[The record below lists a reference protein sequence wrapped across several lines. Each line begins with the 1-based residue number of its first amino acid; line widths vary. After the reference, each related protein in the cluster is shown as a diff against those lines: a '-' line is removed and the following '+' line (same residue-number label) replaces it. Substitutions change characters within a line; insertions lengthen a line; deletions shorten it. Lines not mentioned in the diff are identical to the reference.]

1 MEDFLRYYDHFVL
14 PFALG
19 VLVLF
24 GVIAYKYVRWFSR
37 LPEQDRDLVR
47 GRLLSRRTLGAVGE
61 TVCESLLHRKIWR
74 VNPVLGY
81 MHTSLALGWFL
92 LIVVGWVESSMHFD
106 AAIMPPYTHVFFK
119 FFGPTAVE
127 TTTGRLLGFVMDAL
141 LLFVLS
147 GVLLA
152 WVKRLRSQVTGMRR
166 TTRHTLWDRFAMTA
180 LWFVFPARLIAESAT
195 SGIDGGHTFLTG
207 AVGEWML
214 EMFGIG
220 RLYLIN
226 AGAWWFY
233 SLVLGVFFVAMPFS
247 RYMHIFTE
255 VPLIFL
261 RRWGVRAGEEQN
273 AGDNF
278 QVEACSR
285 CGVCL
290 DPCAMQSAA
299 GVKTVQ
305 AAYYLR
311 DRRYHRLTREV
322 AENCLMCGRCE
333 ARCPVGI
340 EVAALRLQSRRKF
353 NDVPAEGR
361 YDYLDGTPNVGFAGQ
376 NLAARRRPHAADGT
390 RDARLSTADGSL
402 HCSSLRS
409 PRTGYFAGCMT
420 LLSPKI
426 LRSMEAVF
434 AAGGDDVWWADR
446 DGGVCCGRPLKL
458 AGETSAARKM
468 MSFNEELFRKSGI
481 TTLVTSCP
489 ICLRVFR
496 EDYALKGIEV
506 LHHSEYIAR
515 LMDEGILTP
524 APSGEVYTYHDPCE
538 LGRGCGVYDA
548 PRRVVGALG
557 ELRESR
563 QSSVDS
569 PCCGG
574 SLANVALDDE
584 ARNRITRALTDELEA
599 TGASAIVTSC
609 PLCRTTIAAA
619 TSLPVMDIAEALA
632 ARINH

>member
-1 MEDFLRYYDHFVL
+1 MNDFLRYYDHFVL

-24 GVIAYKYVRWFSR
+24 GVIAYKYVRWFTR
-37 LPEQDRDLVR
+37 MPAADRELARR
-47 GRLLSRRTLGAVGE
+47 GLFTWRTLSAVGE

-81 MHTSLALGWFL
+81 MHTSLAFGWFL

-152 WVKRLRSQVTGMRR
+152 WIKRLRSRAMGMRR
-166 TTRHTLWDRFAMTA
+166 TTKHTLWDRFAMTS
-180 LWFVFPARLIAESAT
+180 LWFVFPARFIAESAT

-214 EMFGIG
+214 EVLGIEQ
-220 RLYLIN
+220 LYIIN
-226 AGAWWFY
+226 AGAWWIY

-278 QVEACSR
+278 QIEACSR
-285 CGVCL
+285 CGICI
-290 DPCAMQSAA
+290 DPCPMQSAA
-299 GVKTVQ
+299 GVKNIQ
-305 AAYYLR
+305 ATYYLR
-311 DRRYHRLTREV
+311 DRRYHRLTRDV

-333 ARCPVGI
+333 ARCPVGV
-340 EVAALRLQSRRKF
+340 EVAALRLQSRRKY

-361 YDYLDGTPNVGFAGQ
+361 YSYLD
-376 NLAARRRPHAADGT
+376 
-390 RDARLSTADGSL
+390 STQSAEK
-402 HCSSLRS
+402 CS
-409 PRTGYFAGCMT
+409 THEVGYFAGCMT

-426 LRSMEAVF
+426 LRSMETIFVAS
-434 AAGGDDVWWADR
+434 GDDVWWADR

-458 AGETSAARKM
+458 AGEASAARKM
-468 MSFNEELFRKSGI
+468 MDFNEELFVRSGI

-489 ICLRVFR
+489 ICLRVFK
-496 EDYALKGIEV
+496 EDYALGGIEV
-506 LHHSEYIAR
+506 LHHSEYLAR
-515 LMDEGILTP
+515 LMEQGKLP
-524 APSGEVYTYHDPCE
+524 LSPSSEVYTYHDPCE
-538 LGRGCGVYDA
+538 LGRGCGVYNA
-548 PRRVVGALG
+548 PRTVVGALG
-557 ELRESR
+557 ELREPR
-563 QSSVDS
+563 QSRVDS

-574 SLANVALDDE
+574 SLANVALDDDK
-584 ARNRITRALTDELEA
+584 RGRITRALTDELEA
-599 TGASAIVTSC
+599 TGASAIITSC
-609 PLCRTTIAAA
+609 PLCRKTIASSS
-619 TSLPVMDIAEALA
+619 SLPVMDICEAVANGL
-632 ARINH
+632 H

>member
-1 MEDFLRYYDHFVL
+1 MNDFLRYYNHFVL

-24 GVIAYKYVRWFSR
+24 GVIVYKYVRWFMR
-37 LPEQDRDLVR
+37 MPKADRELARR
-47 GRLLSRRTLGAVGE
+47 GLFTWKTLGAAGE

-81 MHTSLALGWFL
+81 MHTSLAFGWFL
-92 LIVVGWVESSMHFD
+92 LIVVGWIESSMHFD
-106 AAIMPPYTHVFFK
+106 AAILPPYTHVFFK

-127 TTTGRLLGFVMDAL
+127 TTTGRLLGFLMDAL

-152 WVKRLRSQVTGMRR
+152 WIKRLRSRALGMRR

-207 AVGEWML
+207 TIGEWML
-214 EMFGIG
+214 EMFGI
-220 RLYLIN
+220 RQLYIIN

-261 RRWGVRAGEEQN
+261 RRWGVRAREEQN
-273 AGDNF
+273 SGDNF
-278 QVEACSR
+278 QIEACSR

-290 DPCAMQSAA
+290 DPCPMQSAA

-305 AAYYLR
+305 ATYYLR
-311 DRRYHRLTREV
+311 DRRYHRLTRDT

-340 EVAALRLQSRRKF
+340 EVAALRLQSRRKY

-361 YDYLDGTPNVGFAGQ
+361 YEY
-376 NLAARRRPHAADGT
+376 LAAGGETDGLT
-390 RDARLSTADGSL
+390 SCAHTQGA
-402 HCSSLRS
+402 
-409 PRTGYFAGCMT
+409 PRIGYFAGCMT
-420 LLSPKI
+420 LLSPRI
-426 LRSMEAVF
+426 LRSMETVF
-434 AAGGDDVWWADR
+434 AAAGDDVWWADK

-468 MSFNEELFRKSGI
+468 MDFNEELFAKSGI

-489 ICLRVFR
+489 ICLRVFK
-496 EDYALKGIEV
+496 EDYNLEGIEV

-515 LMDEGILTP
+515 LIEDGRLSLMSSDK
-524 APSGEVYTYHDPCE
+524 VYAYHDPCE

-548 PRRVVGALG
+548 PRAVIGALG
-557 ELRESR
+557 ELREPKQSR
-563 QSSVDS
+563 IDA

-574 SLANVALDDE
+574 SLANVALDDDK
-584 ARNRITRALTDELEA
+584 RGRITGALTDELEA
-599 TGASAIVTSC
+599 TRASAIITSC
-609 PLCRTTIAAA
+609 PLCRKTIAASS
-619 TSLPVMDIAEALA
+619 SLPVLDIAEAVA
-632 ARINH
+632 DARNS

>member
-24 GVIAYKYVRWFSR
+24 GVIAYKYVRWFMHMPR
-37 LPEQDRDLVR
+37 AERELARR
-47 GRLLSRRTLGAVGE
+47 GVFTRRTLESVGE
-61 TVCESLLHRKIWR
+61 TVCESLLHRKIWK

-141 LLFVLS
+141 LLMVLS

-152 WVKRLRSQVTGMRR
+152 WVKRVRSRALGMRR
-166 TTRHTLWDRFAMTA
+166 TTRHTLWDRFAMTS
-180 LWFVFPARLIAESAT
+180 LWFVFPARLVAESAT

-207 AVGEWML
+207 AVGAWML
-214 EMFGIG
+214 DMLGIE
-220 RLYLIN
+220 RLYVVN

-233 SLVLGVFFVAMPFS
+233 SLVLGVFFVSMPFS

-261 RRWGVRAGEEQN
+261 RRWGVRAREEQHS
-273 AGDNF
+273 GDNF
-278 QVEACSR
+278 QIEACSR
-285 CGVCL
+285 CGLCL
-290 DPCAMQSAA
+290 DPCPMQSAA
-299 GVKTVQ
+299 GVRTVQ

-311 DRRYHRLTREV
+311 DRRYHRLSREV
-322 AENCLMCGRCE
+322 AENCLMCGRCD
-333 ARCPVGI
+333 ARCPVGV

-353 NDVPAEGR
+353 NDVPAAGR
-361 YDYLDGTPNVGFAGQ
+361 YDYLNVAPSAEGESS
-376 NLAARRRPHAADGT
+376 
-390 RDARLSTADGSL
+390 DAVR
-402 HCSSLRS
+402 
-409 PRTGYFAGCMT
+409 RTGYFAGCMT
-420 LLSPKI
+420 LLSPRI

-434 AAGGDDVWWADR
+434 EASGDDVWWADR

-468 MSFNEELFRKSGI
+468 MDFNEGLFRRSGI

-496 EDYALKGIEV
+496 EDYALEGIEV

-515 LMDEGILTP
+515 LLADGRLQP

-548 PRRVVGALG
+548 PRAVIGSLG
-557 ELRESR
+557 ELREPR
-563 QSSVDS
+563 QSRVDA

-574 SLANVALDDE
+574 SLANVALDDDSR
-584 ARNRITRALTDELEA
+584 ARITRALTDELEA
-599 TGASAIVTSC
+599 TGATAIVTSC
-609 PLCRTTIAAA
+609 PLCRKTIAASS
-619 TSLPVMDIAEALA
+619 SLPVMDIAEAVSANL
-632 ARINH
+632 

>member
-1 MEDFLRYYDHFVL
+1 MDEFLRYYDHFVL

-19 VLVLF
+19 VMVLF
-24 GVIAYKYVRWFSR
+24 GVIVYKYVRWFMR
-37 LPEQDRDLVR
+37 MPAHDRVLVR
-47 GRLLSRRTLGAVGE
+47 RGIFTRSTLWAVRE
-61 TVCESLLHRKIWR
+61 TMCESLLHRKIWR

-81 MHTSLALGWFL
+81 MHMSLALGWFM
-92 LIVVGWVESSMHFD
+92 LIVVGWIESSMHFN

-119 FFGPTAVE
+119 FFGPTAAE
-127 TTTGRLLGFVMDAL
+127 TLTGKFLGFVMDLL

-152 WVKRLRSQVTGMRR
+152 WIKRLRSRAMGMRR

-180 LWFVFPARLIAESAT
+180 LWLVFPARLVAESAT

-207 AVGEWML
+207 AVGQWML
-214 EMFGIG
+214 EMFGIEQ
-220 RLYLIN
+220 LYIIN

-261 RRWGVRAGEEQN
+261 RRWGVRAGEDPG

-278 QVEACSR
+278 QIEACSR

-290 DPCAMQSAA
+290 DPCPMQSAA
-299 GVKTVQ
+299 GVRTMQ

-311 DRRYHRLTREV
+311 DRRYHRLSRDTV
-322 AENCLMCGRCE
+322 ENCLMCGRCD

-340 EVAALRLQSRRKF
+340 EVAALRLGSRKKL

-361 YDYLDGTPNVGFAGQ
+361 YDYLTSPGEM
-376 NLAARRRPHAADGT
+376 
-390 RDARLSTADGSL
+390 GSKG
-402 HCSSLRS
+402 SRV
-409 PRTGYFAGCMT
+409 GYFAGCMT

-426 LRSMEAVF
+426 LSAMEAVF

-446 DGGVCCGRPLKL
+446 EGGVCCGRPLKL
-458 AGETSAARKM
+458 AGEVSAARKM
-468 MSFNEELFRKSGI
+468 IDFNKELFLCSGI
-481 TTLVTSCP
+481 DTLVTSCP

-496 EDYALKGIEV
+496 EDYDLPGIEV

-515 LMDEGILTP
+515 LVAEGKLTMKD
-524 APSGEVYTYHDPCE
+524 SEKVYTYHDPCE
-538 LGRGCGVYDA
+538 LGRGCGIYDA
-548 PRRVVGALG
+548 PRSVISSVG
-557 ELRESR
+557 ELRESV
-563 QSSVDS
+563 QSRVDA

-574 SLANVALDDE
+574 SLANVALDDD
-584 ARNRITRALTDELEA
+584 AREKIGRALVAELTA
-599 TGASAIVTSC
+599 TGAQCIVTSC
-609 PLCRTTIAAA
+609 PLCRNSIAAL
-619 TSLPVMDIAEALA
+619 SPLPVADIAEVVAGALCGK
-632 ARINH
+632 